1 MPGFRVDAG
10 RGHNHTENG
19 HRGKASDEKK
29 SLKGLASPPPK
40 IGEQVFSQST
50 RVERVYT
57 EKNRHSESVQ
67 EWRCRRDMAG
77 KTGPRLTQLIS

>member
-29 SLKGLASPPPK
+29 SLRGLASPPPK

-57 EKNRHSESVQ
+57 EKKIDPQKVYKNGGAEGIWPAKLGQ
-67 EWRCRRDMAG
+67 G
-77 KTGPRLTQLIS
+77 